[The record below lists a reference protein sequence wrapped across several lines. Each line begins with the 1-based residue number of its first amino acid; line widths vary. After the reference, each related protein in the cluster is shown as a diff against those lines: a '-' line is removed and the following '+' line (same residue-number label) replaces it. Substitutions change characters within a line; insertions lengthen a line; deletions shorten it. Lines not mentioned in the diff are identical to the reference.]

1 MKHLI
6 TSILFIATTI
16 LTAQHKAPTDWELS
30 GLKGKVKSQRSIP
43 YEVVTQGKT
52 FVKGA
57 IDRDLDT
64 VVKIGNLDNLQKDF
78 NPNGYLTQMRFFFKN
93 GELYSR
99 MEYYYNPQGQ
109 LFETR
114 YNSDK
119 TLYVY
124 NPEGYLIKD
133 ATYSP
138 GGFLKTHYNYQVD
151 TNGKVLK
158 EETYH
163 ANQLESTIAYTY
175 NKQGDPVE
183 MRYYD
188 AQGNLLQRVES
199 KFNKQHLAERNRT
212 YDKDNKLVNITT
224 KKYNSQGDCIKLQAE
239 NKLPQKQK
247 NVATYEYKY
256 DNRGNW
262 IAKTTFING
271 EPRQIIE
278 RTLSYYE

>member
-1 MKHLI
+1 
-6 TSILFIATTI
+6 
-16 LTAQHKAPTDWELS
+16 
-30 GLKGKVKSQRSIP
+30 
-43 YEVVTQGKT
+43 
-52 FVKGA
+52 
-57 IDRDLDT
+57 
-64 VVKIGNLDNLQKDF
+64 
-78 NPNGYLTQMRFFFKN
+78 MRFFFKN

-124 NPEGYLIKD
+124 NSEGYLIKD

-151 TNGKVLK
+151 INGKVLK

-247 NVATYEYKY
+247 NIATYEYKY

>member
-1 MKHLI
+1 MKYLI

-16 LTAQHKAPTDWELS
+16 LTAQHKSPTDWELS

-175 NKQGDPVE
+175 DKQGDPVE

-212 YDKDNKLVNITT
+212 YDKDNKLVNITN

-256 DNRGNW
+256 DNQGNW

>member
-1 MKHLI
+1 MKYLI

-64 VVKIGNLDNLQKDF
+64 VVKIGNLDNIQKDF

-151 TNGKVLK
+151 INGKVLK

-212 YDKDNKLVNITT
+212 YDKDNKLLNITT

-256 DNRGNW
+256 DNQGNW

>member
-1 MKHLI
+1 MKYLI

-16 LTAQHKAPTDWELS
+16 LTAQHKSPTDWELS

-163 ANQLESTIAYTY
+163 ANQLESTIAYIY
-175 NKQGDPVE
+175 DKQGDPVE

-212 YDKDNKLVNITT
+212 YDKDNKLVNITN

-256 DNRGNW
+256 DNQGNW

>member
-1 MKHLI
+1 MKYLI

-175 NKQGDPVE
+175 DKQGDPVE

-188 AQGNLLQRVES
+188 AQGNLLQKVES

-212 YDKDNKLVNITT
+212 YDKDNKLVNITN

>member
-1 MKHLI
+1 MKYLI
-6 TSILFIATTI
+6 TSILFSATTI

-212 YDKDNKLVNITT
+212 YDKDNKLVNITN

-256 DNRGNW
+256 DNQGNW

>member
-1 MKHLI
+1 MKYLI

-16 LTAQHKAPTDWELS
+16 LTAQHKSPTDWELS

-163 ANQLESTIAYTY
+163 ANQLESTIAYIY
-175 NKQGDPVE
+175 DKQGDPVE

-212 YDKDNKLVNITT
+212 YDKDNKLVNITN

-247 NVATYEYKY
+247 NIATYEYKY
-256 DNRGNW
+256 DNQGNW

>member
-1 MKHLI
+1 MKYLI

-163 ANQLESTIAYTY
+163 ANQLESTIAYIY
-175 NKQGDPVE
+175 DKQGDPVE

-212 YDKDNKLVNITT
+212 YDKDNKLVNITN

-256 DNRGNW
+256 DNQGNW

>member
-1 MKHLI
+1 MKYLI

-16 LTAQHKAPTDWELS
+16 LTAQHKSPTDWELS

-163 ANQLESTIAYTY
+163 ANQLESTIAYIY
-175 NKQGDPVE
+175 DKQGDPVE

-212 YDKDNKLVNITT
+212 YDKDNKLVNITN

>member
-1 MKHLI
+1 MKYLI

-64 VVKIGNLDNLQKDF
+64 VVKIGNLDNIQKDF

-183 MRYYD
+183 MRY
-188 AQGNLLQRVES
+188 
-199 KFNKQHLAERNRT
+199 
-212 YDKDNKLVNITT
+212 
-224 KKYNSQGDCIKLQAE
+224 
-239 NKLPQKQK
+239 KQK
-247 NVATYEYKY
+247 INYLK
-256 DNRGNW
+256 NR
-262 IAKTTFING
+262 
-271 EPRQIIE
+271 RM
-278 RTLSYYE
+278 